1 MASSSGFLVRLNA
14 NAIDRRYYM
23 AGRIPTN
30 EREARKLYVHDR
42 HRMVVTVIIAV
53 MVLALVICI
62 PTAAGL
68 FDTKAEENAQPNY
81 GVTAPC
87 VATGTTAVDASKITV
102 RVLNAT
108 DKSGLATAVANELQ
122 SRGFG
127 IQGVDNYSGGT
138 LERTEIRFGKNAIAE
153 AYTLAGNV
161 SDAIMRMDSRD
172 DSLVDLL
179 IGSSF
184 YDLLDEDQVTT
195 LPGSTLQSITGCV
208 AADAITDVPEALPHD
223 SVNATTTGTGGDST
237 TAPEGDSSD
246 SSSTDSSS
254 ADSSSN

>member
-1 MASSSGFLVRLNA
+1 
-14 NAIDRRYYM
+14 M

-53 MVLALVICI
+53 MVLTLVICI

-68 FDTKAEENAQPNY
+68 FDRTSEEVAQPNY

-108 DKSGLATAVANELQ
+108 DKSGLGTAVANELQ
-122 SRGFG
+122 TRGFA
-127 IQGVDNYSGGT
+127 IQGIDNYSGGT
-138 LERTEIRFGKNAIAE
+138 LDRTEIRFGKNAIAE
-153 AYTLAGNV
+153 AYTLAGNLN
-161 SDAIMRMDSRD
+161 DAIMRMDSRD

-195 LPGSTLQSITGCV
+195 LSGSTLQSIKGCV
-208 AADAITDVPEALPHD
+208 AADAITDLPEALPHD
-223 SVNATTTGTGGDST
+223 AVNATTTGTGGDAT
-237 TAPEGDSSD
+237 TAPESDSSSSDSSD

-254 ADSSSN
+254 N